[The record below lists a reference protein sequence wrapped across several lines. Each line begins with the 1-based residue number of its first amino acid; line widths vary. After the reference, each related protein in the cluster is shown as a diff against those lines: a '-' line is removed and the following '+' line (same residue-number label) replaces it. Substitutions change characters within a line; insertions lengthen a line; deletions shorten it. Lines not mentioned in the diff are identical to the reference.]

1 MEAKALIEQG
11 VQAQQQGKLA
21 EAEQY
26 FQKAVDAAPEMAE
39 GWSKL
44 GVICIMKGNRVEAM
58 RLFELAM
65 DKDPGFMPAY
75 HNMALLLCEMSRFRD
90 AEALCL
96 KAKGRDPEY
105 LPIYSSL
112 ALALKSQSRLS
123 QAADVFREAIDLNP
137 KDENLHSGLG
147 AVLAELGRREEAAEA
162 FEKTLAINPVNG
174 EAHRMLSLCR
184 KYEDGDK
191 HIAVMEETLK
201 KPGINE
207 QVMTSLHF
215 ALGKAYGDCGQYDK
229 SFRHFEKANALGRK
243 SYKYETGITK
253 SIFGNIKA
261 GLTAAKIVELR
272 EGGIPDET
280 PVFIIG
286 MPRSGTSLTEQILA
300 SHPSV
305 FGAGELNTVLVAQA
319 EEGMSLDGYA
329 QWAQRLTPQK
339 VNQMAQKYLVHLRDF
354 DMFASRIT
362 DKMPHNFQ
370 YAGLIHAMFPKAR
383 IVHCRRE
390 PAATCVSIFR
400 SRFVGFMPF
409 AYDLKEIGEYYKLYE
424 DLMDHWRTAM
434 PGMIHE
440 VVYEDLVANPE
451 KTVRGLLEYCGLPWD
466 DACMSFHRNERP
478 SMTASTLDIRKPLY
492 DEAVDKWKNYE
503 PFIAPLQEALK

>member
-11 VQAQQQGKLA
+11 VQAQQQGRLA

-44 GVICIMKGNRVEAM
+44 GVISIMKGNRAEAV

-90 AEALCL
+90 AEALCM
-96 KAKGRDPEY
+96 KARTRDSKY
-105 LPIYSSL
+105 LPVYSSL
-112 ALALKSQSRLS
+112 ALALKSQSRLT
-123 QAADVFREAIDLNP
+123 QAADVFREAIELNP

-162 FEKTLAINPVNG
+162 FKKTLAINPLNG

-184 KYEDGDK
+184 KYESGDG
-191 HIAVMEETLK
+191 HVTAMEEVL
-201 KPGINE
+201 E
-207 QVMTSLHF
+207 RQDVAEAVATSLHF
-215 ALGKAYGDCGQYDK
+215 ALGKAYGDCGQYEK

-243 SYKYETGITK
+243 SYRYETRLTVNA
-253 SIFGNIKA
+253 FNNIKK
-261 GLTAAKIVELR
+261 GLTAEKIRELR
-272 EGGIPDET
+272 EGGLQDET

-300 SHPSV
+300 SHPAV
-305 FGAGELNTVLVAQA
+305 FGAGEMNTIFIIQA
-319 EEGMSLDGYA
+319 EEGVSHDNYA
-329 QWAQRLTPQK
+329 QWAGRLTPQT
-339 VNQMAQKYLVHLRDF
+339 VNRMAQRYLAHLRDF
-354 DMFASRIT
+354 DMFAARIT

-370 YAGLIHAMFPKAR
+370 YAGLVHAMFPKAR
-383 IVHCRRE
+383 IIHCRRD

-400 SRFVGFMPF
+400 SRFIGFMPF
-409 AYDLKEIGEYYKLYE
+409 AYDLKETGEYYKLYE
-424 DLMDHWRTAM
+424 DIMEHWREAM
-434 PGMIHE
+434 PGVMHE
-440 VVYEDLVANPE
+440 VVYEALVANPE
-451 KTVRGLLEYCGLPWD
+451 KAVRDLLDYCGLPWD

-492 DEAVDKWKNYE
+492 DEAVDKWKNYG
-503 PFIAPLQEALK
+503 PFIGPLQEALK